1 MHDITNICTVFSNV
15 RRTVIFQVR
24 PISHQ
29 AVFSTNAYI
38 MLYELESAPFAQKP
52 STVVNN
58 KVKNNSSNSC
68 SSNSEESLVS
78 VKSNGISSNKVVY
91 GPQLPSNLI
100 DKLPN
105 MNGTTTNG
113 KNKHSESSS
122 SSESDTELPKQIESK
137 QSPIKSNGV
146 HTANDEKQLKSPQQS
161 TSINKPSLS
170 TSHASTNGTKESKEY
185 KPPPAPRP
193 QNRAS
198 PPLNHEAPCSNKQ
211 VTKREKDSIGTNG
224 AQLTK
229 LVPYD
234 MDDSSNC
241 SDESSHSPAEAEACI
256 APKSTINEWKVTA
269 AAAVAEEPSSEGKS
283 WDRKKVENNRNTVDE
298 LLRMSHSGY
307 GTPVSSWSGSRAQLD
322 KEVNNER
329 REERKRALS
338 DNSDQGRTKHPKVV
352 NSNGSYKSNP
362 GYNPIQVGISDD
374 LFLGGF

>member
-1 MHDITNICTVFSNV
+1 
-15 RRTVIFQVR
+15 
-24 PISHQ
+24 
-29 AVFSTNAYI
+29 

-68 SSNSEESLVS
+68 SSNSEQSLVS
-78 VKSNGISSNKVVY
+78 LKSNGISSNKVVY

-105 MNGTTTNG
+105 MNGITTNG
-113 KNKHSESSS
+113 TNKHSESSS
-122 SSESDTELPKQIESK
+122 SSESDTELPKQTDTK
-137 QSPIKSNGV
+137 QSSPVKNNGI
-146 HTANDEKQLKSPQQS
+146 HTAHDEKQLKSPQQS
-161 TSINKPSLS
+161 TSLSMPSLA
-170 TSHASTNGTKESKEY
+170 TPHASTNGTKENNEY
-185 KPPPAPRP
+185 KPPPVPRL
-193 QNRAS
+193 QNRTS
-198 PPLNHEAPCSNKQ
+198 PLVNRETPSSNKE
-211 VTKREKDSIGTNG
+211 VTKREKDSIGTNS

-241 SDESSHSPAEAEACI
+241 SDESSHSPAEAETCI
-256 APKSTINEWKVTA
+256 APKSTITDWKVTA
-269 AAAVAEEPSSEGKS
+269 AAVVAEEPSSEGKIC
-283 WDRKKVENNRNTVDE
+283 DRKKVENNRNTVNE

-307 GTPVSSWSGSRAQLD
+307 GTPVSSWNGTRAQLD

-338 DNSDQGRTKHPKVV
+338 DNSDQGRTKHAKIV

-362 GYNPIQVGISDD
+362 GYNPIQVGFLIIL
-374 LFLGGF
+374 LFM